1 MTRACFAPTR
11 LYDSESRLAAYAP
24 REVTK
29 RGLTKTMSGKPAKI
43 RQRDAKQILEAAK
56 KAGAKNA
63 QFRMGDVSVI
73 INLADQK
80 VVESDEPITL

>member
-1 MTRACFAPTR
+1 
-11 LYDSESRLAAYAP
+11 
-24 REVTK
+24 
-29 RGLTKTMSGKPAKI
+29 MSGRPAKI

-63 QFRMGDVSVI
+63 EFRMGDVSVI